1 MKTNKLIFLLA
12 TIAILSLAGCSQTS
26 DPKITA
32 LATCLADNGIKEYGA
47 FWCPNC
53 AKQEKMFG
61 NAYAII
67 KDREVYI
74 ECDPRCSVPKEN
86 LPVACNGIVGQTD
99 LCLEKGVTKYPHW
112 EFPNGDILLGV
123 QELKTL
129 ADKAGCEYS
138 EA

>member
-1 MKTNKLIFLLA
+1 MF
-12 TIAILSLAGCSQTS
+12 LAGCSS
-26 DPKITA
+26 KIDPRIEA
-32 LATCLADNGIKEYGA
+32 LANCLADKGIKEYGA

-53 AKQEKMFG
+53 AKQSELFG
-61 NAYAII
+61 KADSIL
-67 KDREVYI
+67 KDREIYI

-86 LPVACNGIVGQTD
+86 LPVACKGVVGQTG
-99 LCLEKGVTKYPHW
+99 LCLEKSVNKYPHW

-123 QELKTL
+123 QELKAL